1 VSNQAIVARK
11 EVAFIAVGEAALGG
25 VGRWIAILGAVL
37 ATGSAIN
44 ATLFSA
50 ARLVRD
56 ASASGDVPG
65 LLGRESRGLPVVAL
79 VFVSAVGTALAMLP
93 GITVV
98 IVFGSA
104 AFLAVY
110 TLVNSLQAAMA
121 ERRRDRVLAATG
133 AIACAA
139 AICALVVELARDDL
153 PSLFILLGTTAFV
166 TLARVVFVHRR
177 RMQAVRTGSG
187 A

>member
-1 VSNQAIVARK
+1 
-11 EVAFIAVGEAALGG
+11 
-25 VGRWIAILGAVL
+25 
-37 ATGSAIN
+37 
-44 ATLFSA
+44 
-50 ARLVRD
+50 
-56 ASASGDVPG
+56 
-65 LLGRESRGLPVVAL
+65 VVAL

-110 TLVNSLQAAMA
+110 TLVNSLQATMA

-133 AIACAA
+133 AIACVA
-139 AICALVVELARDDL
+139 AICALVVELARDDPPGL
-153 PSLFILLGTTAFV
+153 VILVGTTAFV
-166 TLARVVFVHRR
+166 VLARVVFVRQR
-177 RMQAVRTGSG
+177 RMRSGRTAGG